1 MRSVSAKEL
10 KNKTG
15 EVLRKVG
22 EGEKVLIM
30 KRGKPWAVLSPVKA
44 EELKPSGLREYKEAW
59 EDIEKALKT
68 SKPRYRT
75 WQEAIR
81 QTRWRA

>member
-1 MRSVSAKEL
+1 MRSISAKEL

-44 EELKPSGLREYKEAW
+44 EELRPLGLREYEEAW

-68 SKPRYRT
+68 SRPRYRT
-75 WQEAIR
+75 WEEAIR
-81 QTRWRA
+81 RTRWRA